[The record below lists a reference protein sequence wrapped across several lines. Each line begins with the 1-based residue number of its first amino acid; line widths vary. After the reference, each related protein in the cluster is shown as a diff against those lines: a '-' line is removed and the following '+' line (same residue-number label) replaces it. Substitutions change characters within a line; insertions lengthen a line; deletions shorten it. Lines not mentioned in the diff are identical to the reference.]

1 MSAMRVRTRR
11 WTRLEY
17 ERLIDRG
24 IVREDERLELLGGVL
39 VVKEPQGDPHAVAVD
54 LAVAALRQAFGPGWL
69 VRAHAPVALGRR
81 SRPEPDVSVVRG
93 SPRDYRSAAPTDPA
107 LVVEVSQTSL
117 ALDRTRKAS
126 IYARANIQDYWI
138 VNLVERVAEVHRD
151 PASLDPPSHGWVYRS
166 VQRLQAAAS
175 VAPLAAPVAP
185 IAVADLLP

>member
-1 MSAMRVRTRR
+1 MNTMRARTRR

-17 ERLIDRG
+17 ERLIDQG
-24 IVREDERLELLGGVL
+24 IFGEDERLELLDGTLL
-39 VVKEPQGDPHAVAVD
+39 VREPQGNAHAVAVD
-54 LAVAALRQAFGPGWL
+54 LVVSALRQVFGTGWL

-93 SPRDYRSAAPTDPA
+93 SARDYRNAAPTDPA

-126 IYARANIQDYWI
+126 IYARAEIPDYWI
-138 VNLVERVAEVHRD
+138 VNLVELVVEIHRE
-151 PASLDPPSHGWVYRS
+151 PTSLPPPSRGWVYRS
-166 VQRLQAAAS
+166 VQTFQAGAS
-175 VAPLAAPVAP
+175 VAPLAAPAVS

>member
-1 MSAMRVRTRR
+1 MRVRTRR

-24 IVREDERLELLGGVL
+24 VFREDEWLELLGGVL
-39 VVKEPQGDPHAVAVD
+39 VVKEPQGDPHAAAVD
-54 LAVAALRQAFGPGWL
+54 LVVAALRQAFGTGWL

-138 VNLVERVAEVHRD
+138 LNLVELVVEVHRD
-151 PASLDPPSHGWVYRS
+151 PTSLDPPSRGWVYRS
-166 VQRLQAAAS
+166 VQTLQAGAS